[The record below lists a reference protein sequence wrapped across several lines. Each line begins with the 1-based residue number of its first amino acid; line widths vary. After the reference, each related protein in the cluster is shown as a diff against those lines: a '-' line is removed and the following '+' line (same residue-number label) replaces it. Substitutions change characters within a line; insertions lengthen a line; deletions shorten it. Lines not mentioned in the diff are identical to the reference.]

1 MTQFMFFRT
10 PELQLVLKVLVTTL
24 SFKEGMCS
32 RAAEWSRSNGTCL
45 FIGSKGLL
53 EFYPQHLILLADLG
67 QCIFQLDHFRPQLLM
82 KTNLISLHTEKG
94 TKHSYQNEAMSPCSR
109 TTFPKFDL

>member
-1 MTQFMFFRT
+1 M
-10 PELQLVLKVLVTTL
+10 L

-32 RAAEWSRSNGTCL
+32 KAAGWSQGNGTCL
-45 FIGSKGLL
+45 LIGSKGLL
-53 EFYPQHLILLADLG
+53 KFYPQHLILLADLG

-109 TTFPKFDL
+109 TMFPKFDL